1 MKVILMGFVILLAS
15 GCSNLTGDPSN
26 LSPSVDPKNFKCHS
40 DYIAYCQ
47 GRNRATMECTCV
59 SRKYERQILQSIGI
73 N

>member
-15 GCSNLTGDPSN
+15 GSSNLTGNPSN
-26 LSPSVDPKNFKCHS
+26 LNPRVDPENFKCPS

-47 GRNRATMECTCV
+47 GRNRATMECSCI

>member
-1 MKVILMGFVILLAS
+1 MKVALMGFVILLAS
-15 GCSNLTGDPSN
+15 GCTNLTGDLSN
-26 LSPSVDPKNFKCHS
+26 LSPRVNPEDFKCYK

-47 GRNRATMECTCV
+47 GRSRATMECTCI

>member
-15 GCSNLTGDPSN
+15 GCTNLAGDPSN
-26 LSPSVDPKNFKCHS
+26 LSPRVDPKNFKCHS
-40 DYIAYCQ
+40 DYIAYCE

>member
-1 MKVILMGFVILLAS
+1 MKVILMGVVILLAS

-26 LSPSVDPKNFKCHS
+26 LSPRLDPKDFKCHK
-40 DYIAYCQ
+40 DYIAYCA
-47 GRNRATMECTCV
+47 GRSRATMECTCI